1 MSPSLCL
8 LLTVSCGRIG
18 AILMTLFYT
27 SKLILYVNDQRV
39 IEKQVQVRGVV
50 NRVASMAIL
59 QTFIRATT
67 RKILVTFC
75 VILHYMAVARPSGI
89 CARYARKQQ

>member
-1 MSPSLCL
+1 
-8 LLTVSCGRIG
+8 
-18 AILMTLFYT
+18 MTLFYT
-27 SKLILYVNDQRV
+27 SKLILYVNDQKV
-39 IEKQVQVRGVV
+39 MEKQVQARGAV
-50 NRVASMAIL
+50 NSVASMVIL

-75 VILHYMAVARPSGI
+75 VTLHSMAVALPSGI